1 MLPFCSCDGATYLL
15 GLYSCQGKVAA
26 RRPRTHASSGTHL
39 ESLVQVVSP
48 PRLLRLRT
56 CFFLACEGH

>member
-15 GLYSCQGKVAA
+15 GLYSCQGKVVA

-48 PRLLRLRT
+48 TTVVAAPHLFL
-56 CFFLACEGH
+56 LACKGH